1 MTATLHRVQLIGN
14 IGAEPKSITTKAG
27 NLFVTA
33 SLATNEPIKRNGEWE
48 TIVEWHQL
56 IFFGSITNV
65 CEHLH
70 TGSQVF
76 IEGKLRSNTWT
87 DSSGTNHRS
96 TNIVVT
102 NVQLL
107 GHSKPKQEEMTEQ
120 PPSMNAEAHLAQ
132 MHTML
137 AQSSEDIPY

>member
-14 IGAEPKSITTKAG
+14 IGAEPKSITTKVG

-33 SLATNEPIKRNGEWE
+33 SLATNDAIKRNGEWD

-56 IFFGSITNV
+56 IFFGGLTKIT
-65 CEHLH
+65 EHLH
-70 TGSQVF
+70 KGSQVY
-76 IEGKLRSNTWT
+76 IEGKLRSNNWT
-87 DSSGTNHRS
+87 DAGGTTHRS

-107 GHSKPKQEEMTEQ
+107 GQAKPKQEMAAE
-120 PPSMNAEAHLAQ
+120 PASMNAEAHIAQ
-132 MHTML
+132 MHDML
-137 AQSSEDIPY
+137 ANASEEVPF